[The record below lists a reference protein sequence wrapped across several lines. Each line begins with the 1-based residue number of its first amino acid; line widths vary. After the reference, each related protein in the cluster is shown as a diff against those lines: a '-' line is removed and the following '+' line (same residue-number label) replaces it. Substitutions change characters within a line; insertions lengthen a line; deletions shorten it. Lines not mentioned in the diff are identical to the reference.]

1 MLYAVYEAMPLN
13 KHKNALLHLQMPPVC
28 GSLKKRWLTDSE
40 CMIALQI
47 IYKCAQPTLKTLAK
61 SRQMKQF
68 KEAKRRADIINMST
82 QRATILS
89 QISRE
94 SREQTTFLD

>member
-1 MLYAVYEAMPLN
+1 
-13 KHKNALLHLQMPPVC
+13 
-28 GSLKKRWLTDSE
+28 
-40 CMIALQI
+40 MIALQI

-94 SREQTTFLD
+94 SREQTTFLDWWETAICLWSNTQMLHAQCPSEEL